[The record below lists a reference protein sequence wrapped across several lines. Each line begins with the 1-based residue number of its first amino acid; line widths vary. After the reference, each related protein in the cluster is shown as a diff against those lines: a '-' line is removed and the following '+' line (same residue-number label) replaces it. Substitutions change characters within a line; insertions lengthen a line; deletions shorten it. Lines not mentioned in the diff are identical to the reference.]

1 MAGLVVDTHA
11 LVWYLL
17 GSPRLS
23 VTARSRLDATLAAG
37 EPLHVPAVSLIE
49 LTYLVEKGRLPEAA
63 RARVLSLIDDPESG
77 LALAAI
83 DRGVVDAV
91 ARIDRDSVPDMPDR
105 IIAATALHLG
115 LPLVSRDRKIRAA
128 DLDTIW

>member
-23 VTARSRLDATLAAG
+23 VTAGSRLDAALAAG

-63 RARVLSLIDDPESG
+63 RTRVISLIDDPESG
-77 LALAAI
+77 LVLAAI

-91 ARIDRDSVPDMPDR
+91 ARVDRESVPDMPDR

-115 LPLVSRDRKIRAA
+115 LPLVTRDRKIRAA
-128 DLDTIW
+128 DIETIW

>member
-1 MAGLVVDTHA
+1 MAGLVVDTQA

-23 VTARSRLDATLAAG
+23 VTARSRLDAALAAG
-37 EPLHVPAVSLIE
+37 E
-49 LTYLVEKGRLPEAA
+49 
-63 RARVLSLIDDPESG
+63 
-77 LALAAI
+77 LAAI

-91 ARIDRDSVPDMPDR
+91 ARVDRDSVPDMPDR

-115 LPLVSRDRKIRAA
+115 LPLVTRDRKIRGA
-128 DLDTIW
+128 DLETIW